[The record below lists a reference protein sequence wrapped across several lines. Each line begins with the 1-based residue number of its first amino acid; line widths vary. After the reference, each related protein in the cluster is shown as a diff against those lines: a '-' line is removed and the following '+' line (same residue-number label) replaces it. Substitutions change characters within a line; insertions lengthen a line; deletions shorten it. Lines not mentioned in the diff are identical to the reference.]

1 MRTITYTQMLRETLS
16 DALRRD
22 PRVFLMG
29 EDIGVYG
36 GAFGVTRGL
45 AKEFGAERVRDT
57 PISEQALIGA
67 AITGAYTFVRANPP
81 PVDPDI
87 TPVTP
92 LKKP

>member
-1 MRTITYTQMLRETLS
+1 MNSTLRKYLHSLEFAAVGAAVPVLNQW
-16 DALRRD
+16 
-22 PRVFLMG
+22 LMSSAPM
-29 EDIGVYG
+29 DSKTV
-36 GAFGVTRGL
+36 V
-45 AKEFGAERVRDT
+45 K
-57 PISEQALIGA
+57 ALIGA